1 MSPPIIGSLVTRVTC
16 LPGPD
21 PSRGLILL
29 KTAEMRSSLFSL
41 SLFLLAQR
49 SNSLPQLSQFST
61 LQNRFEGFDFTQ
73 LVSDLKDQVR
83 PKVDE
88 VRGILRDHVKLT
100 NTMTTFRSFG
110 TYQTRSGRESR
121 MLWMTL
127 EIGSVFANHELYLAD
142 YDITG
147 QASCRVC
154 GGGHQVWRATC

>member
-41 SLFLLAQR
+41 SLLLVAQH
-49 SNSLPQLSQFST
+49 SASLPQLSQFST

-88 VRGILRDHVKLT
+88 VSIEDAK
-100 NTMTTFRSFG
+100 
-110 TYQTRSGRESR
+110 
-121 MLWMTL
+121 
-127 EIGSVFANHELYLAD
+127 
-142 YDITG
+142 
-147 QASCRVC
+147 
-154 GGGHQVWRATC
+154 